1 VTLKSTRYRKV
12 EPAAIN
18 RRAVPRHEVEVTS
31 VSLNAEKSKSIP
43 ASLIDISIYGCRLEL
58 DANLTD
64 GEAVE
69 ISIATFTSIAATI
82 VWTKDDQA
90 GCRFV
95 DSMDPQMMRTLT
107 IVH

>member
-1 VTLKSTRYRKV
+1 MTLKSTRYRKV
-12 EPAAIN
+12 EPAALN

-31 VSLNAEKSKSIP
+31 VSLNAKESKSIP

-58 DANLTD
+58 DTKLAD

-69 ISIATFTSIAATI
+69 ISIATFASIAATI
-82 VWTKDDQA
+82 VWTKAGHA

-95 DSMDPQMMRTLT
+95 DSMDPHMMRALT